1 MGYAVPFPSFD
12 GPYFNGMDSTKAE
25 GVGMRHSRQCVVDSW
40 QSVVGSQS
48 PMLDAFCF
56 FIDKASCR
64 TTTNNYRLAT
74 GNCQLSS
81 TNYKLI
87 ILSLLL
93 ALCLGASAAKG
104 ADHDGRWAILISGAS
119 GDPGLQKMYLKE
131 MADLHSILAG
141 PFEFPRDQIFVLFD
155 DPSLKPDL
163 IGYKSTMENLQT
175 VCRNLAGRVRKE
187 DLVFVFIEG
196 HGNYDGKV
204 YRLNLVG
211 PDPTAEDLASALT
224 SIPAQR
230 IAVVNAT
237 NCSGGS
243 LPALSQKGRIVIT
256 ATKSGMEKNQTH
268 LGQYFIDA
276 LKNSAA
282 DSDKN
287 GRVSFLEAFSYASQ
301 KVDEYYIGEGSLQ
314 TEHPVLDDN
323 GDGQAQNKPSQE
335 NGEGLLAGTTF
346 LDARMHAEKQ
356 NLNREQQELAR
367 AAQELEKQI
376 EALKYAKS
384 QMPEAEYEK
393 KLEELLLRLARINAK
408 LPQ

>member
-1 MGYAVPFPSFD
+1 
-12 GPYFNGMDSTKAE
+12 MDSTKAE
-25 GVGMRHSRQCVVDSW
+25 GVGMRKTVGGRQSA
-40 QSVVGSQS
+40 VGSEL
-48 PMLDAFCF
+48 PTLDALCLTA
-56 FIDKASCR
+56 DNASHQP
-64 TTTNNYRLAT
+64 AT
-74 GNCQLSS
+74 GNCRWS
-81 TNYKLI
+81 TNNCRPPTADCRLCFI
-87 ILSLLL
+87 FLML
-93 ALCLGASAAKG
+93 AFCLGAAAAKG
-104 ADHDGRWAILISGAS
+104 AERDGRWAILISGAS
-119 GDPGLQKMYLKE
+119 GDPDLQKMYLKE
-131 MADLHSILAG
+131 IADLHSILAG

-155 DPSLKPDL
+155 DPSLNPDL
-163 IGYKSTMENLQT
+163 IGYKSTMESLQT
-175 VCRNLAGRVRKE
+175 VCRNLASRVRNE
-187 DLVFVFIEG
+187 DLIFVFIEG

-204 YRLNLVG
+204 YKLNLAG
-211 PDPTAEDLASALT
+211 PDPTAEDLASAFS

-230 IAVVNAT
+230 IVVVNAT

-276 LKNSAA
+276 LKNNAA

-301 KVDEYYIGEGSLQ
+301 KVEEYYKGEGSLQ
-314 TEHPVLDDN
+314 TEHPALDDR
-323 GDGQAQNKPSQE
+323 GDGHAQDKPSQE
-335 NGEGLLAGTTF
+335 NGIGLLAGTIF
-346 LDARMHAEKQ
+346 LDAGMHAEKQ

-384 QMPEAEYEK
+384 RIPEAEYEK